1 MTLREAGSDEYH
13 VDALP
18 GASVTTWASIET
30 VTRSARIVATE
41 KGIVS
46 ESALDDTSANETAAN
61 RSSDRRMT
69 LGDLARGADLARW
82 DVGTPAEP
90 NGSAPMQVYAAR
102 IESAP
107 VRRSLLGGA
116 TATDANATVLWVG
129 LNARDSTARP
139 ERLRLHQW
147 TRSYA
152 PPTQETRIGG
162 GVDWSAALVIDDG
175 LDTSS
180 SFVLDLTVAGER
192 FSRIYGPGGSAV
204 RDPVDA
210 AVAQAVPAWV
220 GTVESAWED
229 IRGSVVALL
238 LFLGG
243 ILAVFTFRSRICRHA
258 GVTVNRLRIGTLGLT
273 LVFLG
278 WYHPTQPTTQQIAIL
293 VRETIPWATTGGFRW
308 ALFFSAPLVALT
320 FICIAL
326 VLPKWGRGVFC
337 GWICPFGSLSE
348 LLYKLTP

>member
-162 GVDWSAALVIDDG
+162 GGRLERRTGDRRRSRYVQ
-175 LDTSS
+175 
-180 SFVLDLTVAGER
+180 FVRPRSDRGRGTVQPDLRPRRV
-192 FSRIYGPGGSAV
+192 GGS
-204 RDPVDA
+204 
-210 AVAQAVPAWV
+210 
-220 GTVESAWED
+220 
-229 IRGSVVALL
+229 
-238 LFLGG
+238 
-243 ILAVFTFRSRICRHA
+243 
-258 GVTVNRLRIGTLGLT
+258 
-273 LVFLG
+273 
-278 WYHPTQPTTQQIAIL
+278 
-293 VRETIPWATTGGFRW
+293 
-308 ALFFSAPLVALT
+308 
-320 FICIAL
+320 
-326 VLPKWGRGVFC
+326 
-337 GWICPFGSLSE
+337 
-348 LLYKLTP
+348 

>member
-1 MTLREAGSDEYH
+1 M
-13 VDALP
+13 
-18 GASVTTWASIET
+18 
-30 VTRSARIVATE
+30 
-41 KGIVS
+41 
-46 ESALDDTSANETAAN
+46 
-61 RSSDRRMT
+61 
-69 LGDLARGADLARW
+69 
-82 DVGTPAEP
+82 
-90 NGSAPMQVYAAR
+90 
-102 IESAP
+102 
-107 VRRSLLGGA
+107 
-116 TATDANATVLWVG
+116 
-129 LNARDSTARP
+129 
-139 ERLRLHQW
+139 
-147 TRSYA
+147 
-152 PPTQETRIGG
+152 
-162 GVDWSAALVIDDG
+162 IDDG

-293 VRETIPWATTGGFRW
+293 VRETISWATTGGFRW